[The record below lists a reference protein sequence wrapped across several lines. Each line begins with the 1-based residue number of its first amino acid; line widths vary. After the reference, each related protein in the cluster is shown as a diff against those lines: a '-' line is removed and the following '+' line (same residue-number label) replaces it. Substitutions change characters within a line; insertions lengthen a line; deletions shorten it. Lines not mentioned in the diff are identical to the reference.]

1 MVENEKRPTPEFPT
15 NAGQAPNLVLGWDH
29 QPGSTA
35 ALAVAAD
42 IARRLGAHLHVVHV
56 ADTGDMP
63 IDPDAADWEQQI
75 KQRLADDEASARAFL
90 GRVVADWTYHS
101 AHGQPSEI
109 IANLAEKTRAL
120 MIVVGGQR
128 GGMHSFIGTLAGQ
141 SVSRQLTH
149 HHGRPVLV
157 VPQPLGGPGDPS
169 LS

>member
-1 MVENEKRPTPEFPT
+1 M
-15 NAGQAPNLVLGWDH
+15 NAETTTAPDYLVGPGHVPNIVLGWDR
-29 QPGSTA
+29 QRGSAA

-42 IARRLGAHLHVVHV
+42 LAQRLDARLHVVHV

-75 KQRLADDEASARAFL
+75 NQRLRDDEASARSFL
-90 GRVVADWTYHS
+90 DRLVVDWTYHS

-109 IANLAEKTRAL
+109 ISNLADETHAL

-157 VPQPLGGPGDPS
+157 VPPPREEQT
-169 LS
+169 